1 MKRLLNALE
10 NRIRGW
16 TALILALLAA
26 GILVW
31 WIGDGLAWR
40 RWPDVLGIIRS
51 SWLYLL
57 IAGAICMSAAQSV
70 VRRESGLSGA
80 VTCLVIG
87 LFWDRFQKLL
97 FFVPIPFDIRWVL
110 ITYGLAGVAATCLRR
125 AGVRQLLRKREII
138 EVPRPPSSPAN
149 S

>member
-40 RWPDVLGIIRS
+40 RWPDVLGIFRS

-57 IAGAICMSAAQSV
+57 IAGAVCMSAAQSV
-70 VRRESGLSGA
+70 LRRESGLSGA

-97 FFVPIPFDIRWVL
+97 FSVPIPFDIRWVL
-110 ITYGLAGVAATCLRR
+110 ITYGLAGVSATCLRR
-125 AGVRQLLRKREII
+125 AGVRQLLWKREII
-138 EVPRPPSSPAN
+138 EVPRPSAPPPGS
-149 S
+149 